1 MADPGLADANHYT
14 VSGDGLEITVSPGPA
29 GEVQLGY
36 RGAAPARTFSA
47 AEVVDERSTVGTTV
61 SVTLQDAPD
70 RARTTLTVLVP
81 RVRLRPGERV
91 RVQTI
96 GITTV
101 HLASPS
107 PTTDHGQLERCTITE
122 LQGTATFVRI

>member
-1 MADPGLADANHYT
+1 MADAGLADANHFT
-14 VSGDGLEITVSPGPA
+14 VSGDGLEVTVSPGRA
-29 GEVQLGY
+29 GEVHLGY

-47 AEVVDERSTVGTTV
+47 HEVVDERSTVGVTV

-70 RARTTLTVLVP
+70 RGRTTLTVLVP
-81 RVRLRPGERV
+81 RVRVRPGERV

-101 HLASPS
+101 HVTSLSPAG
-107 PTTDHGQLERCTITE
+107 DHGQLERSTVTE
-122 LQGTATFVRI
+122 LQGSATYVRT

>member
-1 MADPGLADANHYT
+1 MDEGLADANHYT

-36 RGAAPARTFSA
+36 RGAAPARTFTA
-47 AEVVDERSTVGTTV
+47 DEILDETGAVGAMV

-70 RARTTLTVLVP
+70 RGRTTLTVLVP
-81 RVRLRPGERV
+81 RVRVRPGERV

-96 GITTV
+96 GITTA
-101 HLASPS
+101 HLASIAPS
-107 PTTDHGQLERCTITE
+107 ADRGQLERSTVTE
-122 LQGTATFVRI
+122 LHGIATLVRV